1 MLQNAVK
8 AYQSVDKETM
18 SGRETE
24 ARVLTQAA
32 MKLIDCQKNWD
43 TPNRNRLLDAAL
55 KYNQKIWSI
64 FQVEVSK
71 SDNPLP
77 NQIKQNILHL
87 SRFIDQ
93 RIFDTMAFPEAKKLN
108 ILIKINQNI
117 AAGLRESPDR
127 QADEKYPLQSEA
139 HHGQRI

>member
-1 MLQNAVK
+1 MLPNAVK
-8 AYQSVDKETM
+8 SYQSVDKETM

-32 MKLIDCQKNWD
+32 LQLIDCQKKWE
-43 TPNRNRLLDAAL
+43 TPHRNSLLDAAL

-71 SDNPLP
+71 PDNPLP
-77 NQIKQNILHL
+77 AQIKKNILHL

-93 RIFDTMAFPEAKKLN
+93 RIFDTMAFPDAHKLN

-117 AAGLRESPDR
+117 AAGLRESPG
-127 QADEKYPLQSEA
+127 PTV
-139 HHGQRI
+139 